1 MTSEERNE
9 CKDDST
15 VSGNIYVYK
24 LSSMNSMR
32 FRNKYFLPRD
42 QLLLIHSICILK
54 NKQTNKKNTTD
65 AFGNVSLLHG
75 TLKPRDIGASLGM

>member
-1 MTSEERNE
+1 VEIFVFTMTSEERNE

-54 NKQTNKKNTTD
+54 NKQTNKKTPQM
-65 AFGNVSLLHG
+65 LLEMFPSSMG
-75 TLKPRDIGASLGM
+75 L